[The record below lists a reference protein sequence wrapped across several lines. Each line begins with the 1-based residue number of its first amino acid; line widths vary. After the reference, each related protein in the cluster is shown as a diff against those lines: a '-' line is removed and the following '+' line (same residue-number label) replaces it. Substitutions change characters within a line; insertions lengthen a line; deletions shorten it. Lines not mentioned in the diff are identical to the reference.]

1 MSFSSLQKILLD
13 NAILRPSG
21 NFVISLIFFQSRSS
35 YLNQRLFLQQKFA
48 WSIILIDAD
57 SMGIISIKVLLWL
70 TVGVGNL
77 FRVCSKCTF
86 RVEIRMWCSL
96 LRNGPLILRLI
107 IWRCTSRDLNQYILC
122 WKQNP
127 LCETQI
133 KVYIH
138 WLVRCFFF
146 QAIYHFSKTFWIN

>member
-1 MSFSSLQKILLD
+1 MIF
-13 NAILRPSG
+13 
-21 NFVISLIFFQSRSS
+21 LIFFQSWCS

-48 WSIILIDAD
+48 CSIILIDAD
-57 SMGIISIKVLLWL
+57 SIDIISSKVLLWL
-70 TVGVGNL
+70 TLGVGNL
-77 FRVCSKCTF
+77 FRVCGKCTF
-86 RVEIRMWCSL
+86 RVEIRMWCVL

-107 IWRCTSRDLNQYILC
+107 IWRCTFRDLNQYILC

-138 WLVRCFFF
+138 WLVRCCFF
-146 QAIYHFSKTFWIN
+146 QAIYCFSETFWIDYLEKKKGMMLCNAFYHQFY